1 MLLEGV
7 DFEEFGRGNT
17 PSPKRKS
24 SIYMAEKRKR
34 EEGVEKE
41 EREEDEEKEE
51 EKEEKEKEN
60 DKKRIRRGGA
70 GWRGGRH
77 VENVRL
83 SVITTMQFGTPLL
96 FIQSSLTQISSRNIT
111 IIHNYYYGGRGG
123 GRGGLGRQGNRQG
136 WGQQAWGQGH
146 RQGWGQGN
154 KGQEA
159 RGQGNKGQGNKG
171 QEARGQH

>member
-24 SIYMAEKRKR
+24 SMAEKRKR
-34 EEGVEKE
+34 EEDGVEKE
-41 EREEDEEKEE
+41 EREEDE

-96 FIQSSLTQISSRNIT
+96 FIQSSLMQISSRNIT
-111 IIHNYYYGGRGG
+111 IIHNYYYGGSG
-123 GRGGLGRQGNRQG
+123 GRGRGQGNRQG
-136 WGQQAWGQGH
+136 WGQARKQTRLGTRKQGT
-146 RQGWGQGN
+146 RSQGPVLTV
-154 KGQEA
+154 
-159 RGQGNKGQGNKG
+159 
-171 QEARGQH
+171 

>member
-1 MLLEGV
+1 MLLERV
-7 DFEEFGRGNT
+7 DFEKFGPGNT
-17 PSPKRKS
+17 PSLKRKS
-24 SIYMAEKRKR
+24 SMAEKRKR
-34 EEGVEKE
+34 EEERVEKE
-41 EREEDEEKEE
+41 EGEEDE
-51 EKEEKEKEN
+51 EKEEKEKEKEEKEK

-123 GRGGLGRQGNRQG
+123 GQGNRRG
-136 WGQQAWGQGH
+136 WGQEA
-146 RQGWGQGN
+146 RGQGN

-159 RGQGNKGQGNKG
+159 RGQSNKGQAKG
-171 QEARGQH
+171 QH

>member
-1 MLLEGV
+1 M
-7 DFEEFGRGNT
+7 
-17 PSPKRKS
+17 S
-24 SIYMAEKRKR
+24 EKRKR

-60 DKKRIRRGGA
+60 DKRIRRGGA

-123 GRGGLGRQGNRQG
+123 GQGNRQG
-136 WGQQAWGQGH
+136 WGQGN

-159 RGQGNKGQGNKG
+159 RGQGNKGQEARGQGNKG

>member
-24 SIYMAEKRKR
+24 SMAEKRKR
-34 EEGVEKE
+34 EEEGVEKE

-51 EKEEKEKEN
+51 EKEEKEMEN
-60 DKKRIRRGGA
+60 DKRIRRGGA

-83 SVITTMQFGTPLL
+83 SVITSMQFGTPLL
-96 FIQSSLTQISSRNIT
+96 LIQSSLTQISSRNIT

-123 GRGGLGRQGNRQG
+123 GQGNRQG
-136 WGQQAWGQGH
+136 WGQGNRQGWGQGN

-159 RGQGNKGQGNKG
+159 RGQGNKGQ
-171 QEARGQH
+171 EVRGQH

>member
-51 EKEEKEKEN
+51 KEEKKEN

-123 GRGGLGRQGNRQG
+123 GRGGWGRQGNRQG

-159 RGQGNKGQGNKG
+159 RGQGNKGQ
-171 QEARGQH
+171 EARGQH